1 MSNTQQED
9 ARGPDQRGGGGH
21 LRLLTPERT
30 VPGPGY
36 LEDRHMARTFHMNRL
51 ERMNNALLPYA
62 DPDWGSTGRRFAL
75 TVTGRRS
82 GRPAT

>member
-9 ARGPDQRGGGGH
+9 ARGSDQRGGGGH

-51 ERMNNALLPYA
+51 DRMNNALFRTLIQIGVAPGGA
-62 DPDWGSTGRRFAL
+62 SL
-75 TVTGRRS
+75 
-82 GRPAT
+82 